1 MKSRA
6 LAILI
11 VATSPLIQAAKP
23 NVLFILADDQSW
35 SGTSVRMKADEPKSG
50 STVFKT
56 PNLEKLAAQGMTFS
70 QAYAA
75 HCKCE
80 CSRAAIQ
87 MGRTTTTLNA
97 PDKTSRNW
105 SAPVTES
112 LVNTLKKADGNYRAA
127 HFGKWQWFHTP
138 ESMGYDA
145 SDGITMN
152 EDGDTTDPADPKQS
166 FGITRRAK
174 AFMDSQVKSGHPF
187 YLQLSYYAVHQ
198 SPQALA
204 STLKKYEG
212 LSGGGGRGDRAVMA
226 AMTEDLDTC
235 IGEVLKKL
243 DELRIADN
251 TIVIYTS
258 DNGGRTEILNGG
270 KGELG
275 EGGIREPLIV
285 RGPGVKAG
293 TRCDTPVI
301 SYDLMATVLDLVSPG
316 FAMPKGVEGGS
327 WKPLL
332 LSAGKAPV
340 RRPIDRFVW
349 HQAVEVEHPQ
359 SAIRKGDYKLLY
371 FWDSKEGL
379 LFDLKNDLSETR
391 DEARK
396 HPDIAAR
403 LEAELKTHIKAGLG
417 DQVFEAMERGEFQQ
431 GRPKGKGKGKKPR

>member
-1 MKSRA
+1 
-6 LAILI
+6 
-11 VATSPLIQAAKP
+11 
-23 NVLFILADDQSW
+23 
-35 SGTSVRMKADEPKSG
+35 
-50 STVFKT
+50 
-56 PNLEKLAAQGMTFS
+56 
-70 QAYAA
+70 
-75 HCKCE
+75 
-80 CSRAAIQ
+80 
-87 MGRTTTTLNA
+87 
-97 PDKTSRNW
+97 
-105 SAPVTES
+105 
-112 LVNTLKKADGNYRAA
+112 
-127 HFGKWQWFHTP
+127 
-138 ESMGYDA
+138 
-145 SDGITMN
+145 
-152 EDGDTTDPADPKQS
+152 
-166 FGITRRAK
+166 
-174 AFMDSQVKSGHPF
+174 
-187 YLQLSYYAVHQ
+187 
-198 SPQALA
+198 
-204 STLKKYEG
+204 
-212 LSGGGGRGDRAVMA
+212 
-226 AMTEDLDTC
+226 
-235 IGEVLKKL
+235 LKKL
-243 DELRIADN
+243 DELQIADN